1 MRFSVIRYCAKSCSG
16 SLKGAMSAKCSGILS
31 GNVSP
36 KKDSVSGM
44 DSKLGATDNTPQRPP
59 SRDSS
64 SPDNSCAICL
74 SSPENK
80 SFTDSCFHTF
90 CFSCLLEWSKVKA
103 ECPLCKQRFKSI
115 VHNVRSF
122 EDYDQYFVNNVNNG
136 HTIQAVTWGPD
147 GYDSRTAQRFRF
159 PTTLT
164 RERRQQQ
171 AMERRLEALNWGT
184 PTRNFRT
191 RTRGSTTGSSPLPT
205 TSSERR
211 NLYDLN
217 LWVRPNT
224 IRYREASPEFYRTN
238 PACTH
243 RLIPWLNRELVAL
256 LDSNDGQVAF
266 VMELI
271 LALIVRYDVRSR
283 EFLEHVLPFFQ
294 NRTGHFIHEFYCFAT
309 SPYDMVAYDRTAV
322 YESMEEALARGSV
335 PSSLASAEE
344 QNREESIAVS
354 EPAPP
359 VDLSRPGP
367 SGIGTTGPVDVE
379 SDSDNSDCVLVEVVK
394 PKGERT
400 PVVISLLSSSDG
412 EEGNGPPPGTST
424 EERNR
429 KKHSGKSTKKSKGAR
444 KGLSKPSVASR
455 LRYICSDSD
464 TSSSEGGGRSHRTL
478 TVTRE
483 GDVKL
488 RIRSFVGSF
497 SGGGSGDAS
506 GEDSSS
512 RDRHRGHKSHHK
524 KSKKH
529 KRKHRHSSSD

>member
-1 MRFSVIRYCAKSCSG
+1 MSTECSAGDSVVCDN
-16 SLKGAMSAKCSGILS
+16 MS
-31 GNVSP
+31 V
-36 KKDSVSGM
+36 KKDTEGDM
-44 DSKLGATDNTPQRPP
+44 NAKLNQEETPERPP
-59 SRDSS
+59 SRDTA
-64 SPDNSCAICL
+64 SPENSCAICL

-122 EDYDQYFVNNVNNG
+122 EDYDRYFVNNVVNNVNM
-136 HTIQAVTWGPD
+136 APVTWGPD
-147 GYDSRTAQRFRF
+147 GYHTRTLQRFRF

-171 AMERRLEALNWGT
+171 AMERRLEALNWGASRRSRSIT
-184 PTRNFRT
+184 VA
-191 RTRGSTTGSSPLPT
+191 TRGSPLPT
-205 TSSERR
+205 TSIERR

-217 LWVRPNT
+217 LWVRPST

-256 LDSNDGQVAF
+256 LDRNEGQVAF

-271 LALIVRYDVRSR
+271 LALIVRYDVRSA

-322 YESMEEALARGSV
+322 YESMEEALARGFIT
-335 PSSLASAEE
+335 SSLTSLDERG
-344 QNREESIAVS
+344 REESVPA

-359 VDLSRPGP
+359 VDPSQPGP
-367 SGIGTTGPVDVE
+367 SGLSMNATVDVE
-379 SDSDNSDCVLVEVVK
+379 SDSDNSDCVLVNVVK
-394 PKGERT
+394 PTRERT
-400 PVVISLLSSSDG
+400 PVVISLVSSSDD
-412 EEGNGPPPGTST
+412 EAPNASAPPPAAVPPQ
-424 EERNR
+424 ERRR
-429 KKHSGKSTKKSKGAR
+429 KKRSEKSEKKSKAAH
-444 KGLSKPSVASR
+444 KSLPKPSVASR
-455 LRYICSDSD
+455 LKYVCSDSD
-464 TSSSEGGGRSHRTL
+464 TSSDEGGGGGGRRRTL

-497 SGGGSGDAS
+497 SAGGSGDAS

-512 RDRHRGHKSHHK
+512 RDRQRSHRSHHK

-529 KRKHRHSSSD
+529 KHRHRRSSSE